1 MGDVAKILAKS
12 QSMDDASYATI
23 DGATCDTPVLAL
35 TARRPA
41 YFVQH
46 KVANNVQDEQ
56 KNVQGLVPHSHEA
69 TTSPNRTFCPIF
81 VRQS

>member
-1 MGDVAKILAKS
+1 MGDVAKILEKS
-12 QSMDDASYATI
+12 QSMDDAFYVKI

-35 TARRPA
+35 TAHRPA

-46 KVANNVQDEQ
+46 KVANNVQGEQ
-56 KNVQGLVPHSHEA
+56 KNVLDLVLHSHEV